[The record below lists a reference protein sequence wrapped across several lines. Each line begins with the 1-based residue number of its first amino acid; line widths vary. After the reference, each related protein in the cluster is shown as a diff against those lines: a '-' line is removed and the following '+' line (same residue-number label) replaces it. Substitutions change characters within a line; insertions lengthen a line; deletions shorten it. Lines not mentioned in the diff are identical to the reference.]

1 MARGTAT
8 AGLFT
13 KAFHGAVARVRDAFS
28 DADEAGAAWAV
39 GAAARMPW
47 SDEDDHSSTAES
59 GSESS
64 AGEETPVVERPPA
77 PRAPFGVRLANRG
90 AALVHVH
97 GSRDVVSAYA
107 CGAQVSNDFWAACA
121 SSASSLVAARS
132 QNSHAGREVAARP
145 TRAVRR
151 RTRLQNSPGPAPAR
165 WIELL

>member
-1 MARGTAT
+1 MTAHKLEDGAFATTWRAAPRQRDSSPKLSMA
-8 AGLFT
+8 LS
-13 KAFHGAVARVRDAFS
+13 RVFGMRS

-90 AALVHVH
+90 AALVP
-97 GSRDVVSAYA
+97 SRV
-107 CGAQVSNDFWAACA
+107 
-121 SSASSLVAARS
+121 
-132 QNSHAGREVAARP
+132 AGRRLGVRVRGPGLERLLGGLCVLQRP
-145 TRAVRR
+145 LLCVDATPSPHRPFRRSRGRRAGRR
-151 RTRLQNSPGPAPAR
+151 
-165 WIELL
+165 

>member
-1 MARGTAT
+1 MA
-8 AGLFT
+8 LS
-13 KAFHGAVARVRDAFS
+13 RVFGMRS

-47 SDEDDHSSTAES
+47 SDEDDHSTADDES
-59 GSESS
+59 SESS

-107 CGAQVSNDFWAACA
+107 CGAQVSSDFWAAC
-121 SSASSLVAARS
+121 
-132 QNSHAGREVAARP
+132 REVAARADARGAADRGQIRGVERRP
-145 TRAVRR
+145 VPRRHHVRSCGRLRR
-151 RTRLQNSPGPAPAR
+151 RRDHN
-165 WIELL
+165 